1 MTKAAGLDT
10 VLPGTKKKGDP
21 DAAAMKTVVR
31 NTTMRTKALTVKV
44 SPELYRRLRLHAL
57 DSDMSHQNI
66 LVAALERYLR

>member
-21 DAAAMKTVVR
+21 DTAAMKTVVR

-66 LVAALERYLR
+66 LVAALEKYLR